1 LGDLP
6 WDGVLVAILVISQQ
20 VDSLTD
26 TGFVDAGYE
35 MAGGRTWVGKVK
47 KRRLSFIQNFF
58 TFGIF

>member
-47 KRRLSFIQNFF
+47 KKKA
-58 TFGIF
+58 